1 MPVGAQKIFPVDRRP
16 GIAVGVNLPFNAP
29 AVFDSTFTTQDA
41 IKNNL
46 INYSRTYFPTTYTDF
61 TPASPGMLFM
71 EQAAYIG
78 DVLSFY
84 LDNQIQENFLQYA
97 RQPNNLYE
105 LAYMFGYKPN
115 VTQVAT
121 VDIDIYQQLP
131 VKGLSPNI
139 EPDFDYALSIGE
151 NTTLTSTLNN
161 SVDFLME
168 EPIDFSVSSST
179 DPTEITVLTVNSGDP
194 TAFLLK
200 KTRKAISSTI
210 KTTTLSFGAPTQ
222 FPTFNIDDENIVGI
236 LDITDNSTGE
246 QYYEVPYLGQEMV
259 FDSIKNTNVN
269 DPNFSEYN
277 DAPYL
282 LKLKQQQRR
291 FVTRFI
297 STGSLEI
304 QFGAGTAADNDEE
317 IIPNPNNV
325 GIGLPFE
332 KDKLTTAFSPSNF
345 LFTKTYGVVP
355 NNTSLNVR
363 YLTGGGVESNVPSN
377 SLTNFNA
384 NIQFL
389 NNNLDPVAA
398 STVFNSVRMSNPDA
412 ADGGGDGDTLQEIR
426 ENASANFGA
435 QLRNV
440 TQDDYLVRALSMP
453 SKYGVISKAFIEP
466 TKLQNISA
474 GESNSVLDLYV
485 LSYNVN
491 NQLSLCSEALK
502 QNLSTYLSVYRMV
515 NDSINIKD
523 GFIINIGVNFDIIVL
538 PEFNNNQV
546 LQRCILALQNYFA
559 IDNWS
564 INQPII
570 LRNIFVLLDRIE
582 GVQTVKTI
590 DIINKVGESLGYS
603 QYSYDIQAATNAN
616 VIYPS
621 LDPSIFEIKYP
632 TTDIQG
638 RVVPL

>member
-1 MPVGAQKIFPVDRRP
+1 MAT
-16 GIAVGVNLPFNAP
+16 NLKKR
-29 AVFDSTFTTQDA
+29 D
-41 IKNNL
+41 IKYINKDFSELRKSL
-46 INYSRTYFPTTYTDF
+46 IDYSKTYFPTTYNDF

-71 EQAAYIG
+71 EQAAYVG

-121 VDIDIYQQLP
+121 VDIDIYQSVP
-131 VKGLSPNI
+131 ATGSSPNI
-139 EPDFDYALSIGE
+139 QPDFDYALFFAS
-151 NTTLTSTLNN
+151 NTTLTSTSN
-161 SVDFLME
+161 SVVNFIIED
-168 EPIDFSVSSST
+168 PIDFSISSST
-179 DPTEITVLTVNSGDP
+179 DPTEISVLTVAGADP
-194 TAFLLK
+194 QSFLLK
-200 KTRKAISSTI
+200 KTKKAISSTI
-210 KTTTLSFGAPTQ
+210 NTIEFSFSDPIQ
-222 FPTFNIDDENIVGI
+222 FDTRAINDENIVGI
-236 LDITDNSTGE
+236 LDITDSDGNLW
-246 QYYEVPYLGQEMV
+246 YEVPYLGQEMI
-259 FDSIKNTNVN
+259 FNSIKNTNVN
-269 DPNFSEYN
+269 DPNLSSYG

-282 LKLKQQQRR
+282 LKLEQQQRR

-304 QFGAGTAADNDEE
+304 QFGAGTVNDNDEE

-345 LFTKTYGVVP
+345 LFTKTYGISP
-355 NNTSLNVR
+355 SNTTLTVR
-363 YLTGGGVESNVPSN
+363 YLTGGGVSSNVPSDD
-377 SLTNFNA
+377 LTNFTS
-384 NIQFL
+384 NISFL
-389 NNNLDPVAA
+389 NSNLDQTLAN
-398 STVFNSVRMSNPDA
+398 TTFDSVRMSNPNA

-426 ENASANFGA
+426 ENASANFST

-466 TKLQNISA
+466 TKIQNISA

-523 GFIINIGVNFDIIVL
+523 GFIINVGVDFDIIVL

-546 LQRCILALQNYFA
+546 LQRCIVALQEYFA

-570 LRNIFVLLDRIE
+570 LRDIYVLLDQIE
-582 GVQTVKTI
+582 GVQTVKTVNI
-590 DIINKVGESLGYS
+590 TNKVGENLGYS

-632 TTDIQG
+632 NTDIQG

>member
-1 MPVGAQKIFPVDRRP
+1 MATTLKKRNIQYINKDF
-16 GIAVGVNLPFNAP
+16 
-29 AVFDSTFTTQDA
+29 STLRQS
-41 IKNNL
+41 L

-291 FVTRFI
+291 F
-297 STGSLEI
+297 E
-304 QFGAGTAADNDEE
+304 
-317 IIPNPNNV
+317 
-325 GIGLPFE
+325 
-332 KDKLTTAFSPSNF
+332 
-345 LFTKTYGVVP
+345 
-355 NNTSLNVR
+355 
-363 YLTGGGVESNVPSN
+363 
-377 SLTNFNA
+377 
-384 NIQFL
+384 
-389 NNNLDPVAA
+389 
-398 STVFNSVRMSNPDA
+398 
-412 ADGGGDGDTLQEIR
+412 
-426 ENASANFGA
+426 
-435 QLRNV
+435 
-440 TQDDYLVRALSMP
+440 QDL
-453 SKYGVISKAFIEP
+453 
-466 TKLQNISA
+466 
-474 GESNSVLDLYV
+474 
-485 LSYNVN
+485 
-491 NQLSLCSEALK
+491 
-502 QNLSTYLSVYRMV
+502 
-515 NDSINIKD
+515 
-523 GFIINIGVNFDIIVL
+523 
-538 PEFNNNQV
+538 
-546 LQRCILALQNYFA
+546 
-559 IDNWS
+559 
-564 INQPII
+564 
-570 LRNIFVLLDRIE
+570 
-582 GVQTVKTI
+582 
-590 DIINKVGESLGYS
+590 
-603 QYSYDIQAATNAN
+603 
-616 VIYPS
+616 
-621 LDPSIFEIKYP
+621 
-632 TTDIQG
+632 
-638 RVVPL
+638 